1 MSTNIKAFLKNPT
14 CYKINCEVEPFWST
28 LYQDRDTCGWHHSS
42 QHILEFDWDSCPSP
56 EAAIAA
62 VYHDADYDP
71 QRKDNEVNATLRA
84 VKVCEVYFPEV
95 NVEKVVNLIS
105 STRDHVNSFDG
116 DDKDMVWLHKND
128 LAYLNEESGVKNII
142 NEERIFI
149 EYQQV
154 KFSIYQQERTKI
166 LQRMVKHPLV
176 SPSSVRNIIDFLNG
190 WQPSIGI
197 YPGSFNP
204 FHVGHMY
211 ILEEARKIFDKV
223 IIAQG
228 QNLSKP
234 PSDYYIYEN
243 DKLKVYQKESFTN
256 IFDLINEQKEKCR
269 LTVIRGIRNGG
280 DLSEELVLQTF
291 IRQNTSIP
299 CVNIFTAPELSHVS
313 SGAIRELDK
322 LGVPHKLV

>member
-1 MSTNIKAFLKNPT
+1 
-14 CYKINCEVEPFWST
+14 
-28 LYQDRDTCGWHHSS
+28 
-42 QHILEFDWDSCPSP
+42 
-56 EAAIAA
+56 
-62 VYHDADYDP
+62 VY
-71 QRKDNEVNATLRA
+71 
-84 VKVCEVYFPEV
+84 
-95 NVEKVVNLIS
+95 
-105 STRDHVNSFDG
+105 
-116 DDKDMVWLHKND
+116 
-128 LAYLNEESGVKNII
+128 
-142 NEERIFI
+142 
-149 EYQQV
+149 
-154 KFSIYQQERTKI
+154 RTKRIEI
-166 LQRMVKHPLV
+166 LQRYLNHPYV
-176 SPSSVRNIIDFLNG
+176 NSVTVAHIISFLNG

-211 ILEEARKIFDKV
+211 ILKEAEKIFDKV

-234 PSDYYIYEN
+234 PPDYYIYEN
-243 DKLKVYQKESFTN
+243 DKLKVYQKESFAN
-256 IFDLINEQKEKCR
+256 IFDLINEQKDKCR